1 MKPND
6 IVLGQ
11 YFIEFSKEKHGSHEV
26 FPEKIDTFDKAQQIR
41 DSLLR
46 EGYHEVIIKRNNF
59 VIVK

>member
-11 YFIEFSKEKHGSHEV
+11 YFIEFSREKHGSHEV

-46 EGYHEVIIKRNNF
+46 EGYHEVVIK
-59 VIVK
+59 KK